1 MDRLEPDFAHTF
13 NTLIESP
20 HSVHTTLHS
29 DSNLVDLVAHPT
41 FLVFNLRSERIDAVT
56 KYLEIAFFQQ
66 LSCLGNGLFGI
77 IVDLKISLKELF
89 SQDPLEYRFLHRFGD
104 IL

>member
-1 MDRLEPDFAHTF
+1 M
-13 NTLIESP
+13 
-20 HSVHTTLHS
+20 
-29 DSNLVDLVAHPT
+29 NLVTHPA

-56 KYLEIAFFQQ
+56 ECLEIVFFQQ

-77 IVDLKISLKELF
+77 FVDFEISLKELF